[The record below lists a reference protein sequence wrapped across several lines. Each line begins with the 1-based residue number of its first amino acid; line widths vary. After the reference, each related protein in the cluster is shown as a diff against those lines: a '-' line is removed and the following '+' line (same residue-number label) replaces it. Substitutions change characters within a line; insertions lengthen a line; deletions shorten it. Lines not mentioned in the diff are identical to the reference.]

1 MLFLVLFA
9 APKCNY
15 KIISHTVFFH
25 QLFFWQTLVFGKL
38 KQLIKPVDKSGQTN
52 RAMFLSQSH
61 INKFADLLHCFSVQ
75 HFRESSLQ
83 MAFLGKCLL
92 STQIRLVIKCSGNK
106 IDVFTLYP
114 CMLASNWLFSM
125 NPFLIF

>member
-1 MLFLVLFA
+1 M
-9 APKCNY
+9 N
-15 KIISHTVFFH
+15 T
-25 QLFFWQTLVFGKL
+25 
-38 KQLIKPVDKSGQTN
+38 
-52 RAMFLSQSH
+52 
-61 INKFADLLHCFSVQ
+61 FADLLHCFSVQ

-92 STQIRLVIKCSGNK
+92 STQIRLVIKCSENK

-125 NPFLIF
+125 NVHKIQKIRIACISVNIFIKPFFFIGDSILFTLQ